1 MLKYFA
7 RLVLKI
13 LGFKIE
19 GQYPYE
25 HKKVIFAV
33 VPHTSNWDFPL
44 GILVKWALSARINFI
59 AKSSL
64 FKWPYGWFFKYMGGI
79 PVDRSKSQNTVQA
92 VAEAYNREERLA
104 IAIAP
109 EGTRSKVDRLK
120 RGFYFIAKLAEI
132 PIVLVRFDYSKKTIH
147 FDDPFFTTDD
157 EEADWKYIHSYFEG
171 VKGKRAEK
179 SFSQN

>member
-13 LGFKIE
+13 LGFRIE

-64 FKWPYGWFFKYMGGI
+64 FKWPYGWLFKLLGGI

-92 VAEAYNREERLA
+92 VADAYKREDRLA

-109 EGTRSKVDRLK
+109 EGTRSKVERLK

-132 PIVLVRFDYSKKTIH
+132 PIVLVRFDYPKKTIT
-147 FDDPFFTTDD
+147 FSNPYYTTDD
-157 EEADWKYIHSYFEG
+157 EIADWEYIHAYFKG
-171 VKGKRAEK
+171 VKGKRSEK